1 MNQLENGSPQLALYL
16 KWWHGERH
24 RCRTDLLYLCNV
36 VLGYRDVSQRVHG
49 PILDALQKFP
59 GAIEAH
65 RTVEDLQAAQQGKV
79 LWEPRVRMEL
89 LPPNEGFRQSRD
101 TQYLYPRGHLKSTVI
116 TVAHSIQWML
126 NYPNVRILISTATE
140 TLVTGFILEIRS
152 HFVGNELLR
161 TFFPDICPVAKDG
174 KVPELG
180 NLGGFTLP
188 ARDNTNKRLGPGG
201 KEPTVLA
208 STVGSAITGYH
219 GDVQKNDDLVEKI
232 NSSSQNGID
241 DVIRH
246 FGSLGDLLE
255 KYNSDDPER
264 PLKGW
269 VDTVGTPWDFSDL
282 YQVRRN
288 QQEELRAKGL
298 VETVNLVIESAAPN
312 WPKGPFL
319 WPERM
324 GYAALKEI
332 EDDPTKGPAQLSA
345 QYLMNP
351 IVAGQGLIDDV
362 RQIGWTPRAIMD
374 AEIKPRWTVY
384 AALDLAGMESGAKG
398 SDNDYT
404 CLTVG
409 GFVNGRLYIDRM
421 WHGRPSPEEVIEW
434 LFDCWRLYPA
444 LVKFKIEKEAHAR
457 VLLPFLR
464 KEMSKRGVWLPIE
477 AVPRSN
483 QQSKKDKI
491 RGLRPW
497 LVSGSLRFAEDIPY
511 KTWIHNEAKG
521 FPKYRHDDILDTV
534 TDLMHEGR
542 GGVEAGVL
550 TSRTDVTRSTRAQ
563 TPLDAILAEMDR
575 ELGDVWNGAERYDR
589 DTGWA
594 A

>member
-1 MNQLENGSPQLALYL
+1 MLNFSNGSPELDGYL
-16 KWWHGERH
+16 RWWHAQRH
-24 RCRTDLLYLCNV
+24 RARTDLLWLCNE
-36 VLGYRDVSQRVHG
+36 VLGYRDVSERVHG
-49 PILDALQKFP
+49 PILKALQKFP
-59 GAIEAH
+59 GAVEQH
-65 RTVEDLQAAQQGKV
+65 KSVEDIIAAQQGKV
-79 LWEPRVRMEL
+79 LWEPRVKMEL
-89 LPPNEGFRQSRD
+89 LPPNEGFLQSRD

-116 TVAHSIQWML
+116 TVAHTIQWQL

-140 TLVTGFILEIRS
+140 TLVTGFIQEIRG
-152 HFVGNELLR
+152 HLTGNEALR
-161 TFFPDICPVAKDG
+161 HLFPEICPIAKDG
-174 KVPELG
+174 KIPELG
-180 NLGGFTLP
+180 NLGGYTLP
-188 ARDNTNKRLGPGG
+188 CRDNTNKALGPGG

-255 KYNSDDPER
+255 KYNTTDPER

-282 YQVRRN
+282 YQVRKN
-288 QQEELRAKGL
+288 QQEELRIKGRP
-298 VETVNLVIESAAPN
+298 ETVNMVIESAAPN
-312 WPKGPFL
+312 WPLGPFL

-324 GYAALKEI
+324 GYTALKEI

-362 RQIGWTPRAIMD
+362 KDIEWTPRRVFD
-374 AEIKPRWTVY
+374 ELRPRMTLY
-384 AALDLAGMESGAKG
+384 AALDLHGMDPNSKG
-398 SDNDYT
+398 SDNDYS

-409 GFVNGRLYIDRM
+409 GFMNGRLYIEAM
-421 WHGRPSPEEVIEW
+421 WHGRPTPEEVIEW
-434 LFDCWRLYPA
+434 LFECWAEYPQ

-457 VLLPFLR
+457 VLLAFLR
-464 KEMSKRGVWLPIE
+464 AEQAKRGIWLPIE
-477 AVPRSN
+477 DTPRSN

-497 LVSGSLRFAEDIPY
+497 FTKKRLRFADDLGYRVQIQ
-511 KTWIHNEAKG
+511 NEVKG
-521 FPKYRHDDILDTV
+521 FPKFRHDDILDTI
-534 TDLMHEGR
+534 TDLMHEGK
-542 GGVEAGVL
+542 GVNAGVMGNEKEF
-550 TSRTDVTRSTRAQ
+550 TRPERPQ
-563 TPLDAILAEMDR
+563 TPLDGMLAEMDR
-575 ELGDVWNGAERYDR
+575 RNGWREEARYDME
-589 DTGWA
+589 TGWLA
-594 A
+594 